1 MTQQAGDVVSVC
13 RWSLILTQMMK
24 TVLVCRWSPDST
36 GRWWWHCVCVQKKS
50 HPNSGDDDSV
60 PIQVKSWL
68 HRQVMMMFVCRWSLT
83 LTQVM
88 VTCVS
93 VQVKSWLH
101 RQVVMMFVCV
111 QVESHPNSQVMMNVA
126 KNLRVE
132 RDREKRVAAQKQE
145 QMTNVGRAVWHFFRS
160 CFWLVCKIK
169 CVLWS
174 VLHDPFGCEAPA

>member
-68 HRQVMMMFVCRWSLT
+68 HRQV
-83 LTQVM
+83 
-88 VTCVS
+88 
-93 VQVKSWLH
+93 
-101 RQVVMMFVCV
+101 VMMFVCV

-160 CFWLVCKIK
+160 CFWLVYKIK